1 MPEPAQILVAG
12 RDRTAELSAP
22 LAVLV
27 REMEQRGASVFLP
40 HDRSSLRL
48 RDATSGPELM
58 SLYAEQLRYR
68 QHVDISTTILPP
80 TRGACGWLINRVQVL
95 LWRVMRYQHQ
105 RAFFRQNLINSHL
118 LGLLEMQIRELRA
131 LRSEVESL
139 RKGKEPS

>member
-48 RDATSGPELM
+48 RDATSAPELM
-58 SLYAEQLRYR
+58 SLYADQLRFR
-68 QHVDISTTILPP
+68 HHVDLATT
-80 TRGACGWLINRVQVL
+80 VL
-95 LWRVMRYQHQ
+95 LWRILRYQHQ

-118 LGLLEMQIRELRA
+118 VGLLDMQTRELRA
-131 LRSEVESL
+131 LRSEVEAL

>member
-48 RDATSGPELM
+48 RDATSAPELM
-58 SLYAEQLRYR
+58 SLYADQLRFR
-68 QHVDISTTILPP
+68 HHVDLATTVLPP
-80 TRGACGWLINRVQVL
+80 ARGACGRLINRVRVL
-95 LWRVMRYQHQ
+95 LWRILRYQHQ

-118 LGLLEMQIRELRA
+118 VGLLDMQTRELRA
-131 LRSEVESL
+131 LRSEVEAL